1 MIVKIIDNFL
11 DDKDCQQLIDFF
23 ESNTNLQEPYYST
36 IKVSIETLDKFNN
49 LFEKLNKES
58 LTIKNSVLDWTQ
70 IVKWPDNSGQGS
82 HLDISSDD
90 NLSHTSICYL
100 NDGYLGGQTYFE
112 EGTIFKPKKG
122 RIIFFD
128 SLFYRHGVTP
138 VKKGP
143 RYTLATWYKKI

>member
-11 DDKDCQQLIDFF
+11 DDKYCQQLIDFF
-23 ESNTNLQEPYYST
+23 ESNTDLQESYYGT
-36 IKVSIETLDKFNN
+36 TKI
-49 LFEKLNKES
+49 
-58 LTIKNSVLDWTQ
+58 
-70 IVKWPDNSGQGS
+70 
-82 HLDISSDD
+82 
-90 NLSHTSICYL
+90 
-100 NDGYLGGQTYFE
+100 
-112 EGTIFKPKKG
+112 TIFKAKKG

>member
-11 DDKDCQQLIDFF
+11 DDKYCQQLIDFF
-23 ESNTNLQEPYYST
+23 ESNTDLQESYYGT
-36 IKVSIETLDKFNN
+36 TKISIENLDKFNN
-49 LFEKLNKES
+49 LFKKLNKES

>member
-11 DDKDCQQLIDFF
+11 DDKYCQQLIDFF
-23 ESNTNLQEPYYST
+23 ESNTDLQESYYGT
-36 IKVSIETLDKFNN
+36 TKISIENLDKFNN
-49 LFEKLNKES
+49 LFKKLNKES

-70 IVKWPDNSGQGS
+70 IVKWPDDSGQGS

>member
-11 DDKDCQQLIDFF
+11 DDKYCQQLIDFF
-23 ESNTNLQEPYYST
+23 ESNTDLQESYYGT
-36 IKVSIETLDKFNN
+36 TKISIENLDKFNN
-49 LFEKLNKES
+49 LFKKLNKES

-70 IVKWPDNSGQGS
+70 IVKWPDDSGQAS
-82 HLDISSDD
+82 HLDISSDN

-112 EGTIFKPKKG
+112 EGTIFKARRG